1 MNINRNFSESNIDS
15 SKWLQLYL
23 KVFHGR
29 MRKKIILSPSFMAM
43 LCFEIKRV
51 IFGQFQRSLTL
62 VKPLK
67 MCQQVYIVFCGSTK
81 TYPLTFC
88 KIKWALQQ
96 IQTPKYF
103 IWYKN
108 VSFYNLCRIFED

>member
-1 MNINRNFSESNIDS
+1 MTT
-15 SKWLQLYL
+15 
-23 KVFHGR
+23 
-29 MRKKIILSPSFMAM
+29 IILKGISWKNAEKIKPSPSFMAM
-43 LCFEIKRV
+43 LCFKIKRV
-51 IFGQFQRSLTL
+51 ISGQFQRSLTL

-103 IWYKN
+103 I
-108 VSFYNLCRIFED
+108 